1 MSFVGRL
8 LHSIRDTE
16 RLDDET
22 FVDLAYR
29 FLLGRAS
36 DEAGRRH
43 FLGRLRGGVISRDIF
58 LRTLVDSQEFARTR
72 LHTNLGTSIHEG
84 RGRFVRSLPRAGCI
98 VDLGGSCQA
107 SARGALV
114 ELGYPYRFERLTIVD
129 LPDGERHELYRSDG
143 GPAVGVVQTEQ
154 GPVDYLYQSMT
165 TLQPIPDASVD
176 LVYAGQSIEHVTRP
190 EAATTYREVWRVLK
204 PGGFF
209 ALDTPN
215 ARITRLQQDE
225 FIDPDHEHEY
235 THGELSRDLTEA
247 GFGIVEAKGINHAG
261 PITSRAEFSEE
272 AVARAC
278 GLFSEIEDCYILAY
292 VCRKPDGAP
301 SG

>member
-8 LHSIRDTE
+8 LRGVRGPE

-22 FVDLAYR
+22 FVNLAYR
-29 FLLGRAS
+29 FLLGRVA

-43 FLGRLRGGVISRDIF
+43 FLGRLRGGAISRDIF

-84 RGRFVRSLPRAGCI
+84 RGRFVRSLPRARRI

-129 LPDGERHELYRSDG
+129 LPDSERHELYRSDG
-143 GPAVGVVQTEQ
+143 GPAAGMVQTEL
-154 GPVDYLYQSMT
+154 GPVEYLYQSMT
-165 TLQPIPDASVD
+165 SLRPIPDASVD
-176 LVYAGQSIEHVTRP
+176 LVYAGQSIEHVTRE
-190 EAATTYREVWRVLK
+190 EALATCHEVWRVLK

-215 ARITRLQQDE
+215 ARITRLQQDG

-235 THGELSRDLTEA
+235 THGELSSDLVSA
-247 GFGIVEAKGINHAG
+247 GFEIVEAKGINHAG
-261 PITSRAEFSEE
+261 PITSRAEFDEE
-272 AVARAC
+272 SVARAC
-278 GLFSEIEDCYILAY
+278 GLFFEIEDCYILAY
-292 VCRKPDGAP
+292 VCRRPLRD
-301 SG
+301 

>member
-1 MSFVGRL
+1 VSL
-8 LHSIRDTE
+8 LGSLFRGVPDPE
-16 RLDDET
+16 GLDDES
-22 FVDLAYR
+22 FVELAYR
-29 FLLGRAS
+29 FLLGRRS

-43 FLGRLRGGVISRDIF
+43 FVGRLRSGAISRDVL

-72 LHTNLGTSIHEG
+72 LHTNLATSIHEG
-84 RGRFVRSLPRAGCI
+84 RSRFVRSLPRAQRV

-107 SARGALV
+107 SPRGALV
-114 ELGYPYRFERLTIVD
+114 ELGYPYPFERLTIVD
-129 LPDGERHELYRSDG
+129 LPDAERHELYRSDG
-143 GPAVGVVQTEQ
+143 GPAAGVVQTEL

-165 TLQPIPDASVD
+165 TLAPIADASVD
-176 LVYAGQSIEHVTRP
+176 LVYAGQSIEHVTRE

-204 PGGFF
+204 PGGSF

-235 THGELSRDLTEA
+235 THAELSSDLASA
-247 GFGIVEAKGINHAG
+247 GFEILDAKGINHAG
-261 PITSRAEFSEE
+261 PIASRAEFREE

-292 VCRKPDGAP
+292 VCRRPPGH
-301 SG
+301 

>member
-1 MSFVGRL
+1 MNLLRRL
-8 LHSIRDTE
+8 LRGDRDPE

-22 FVDLAYR
+22 FVELAYR
-29 FLLGRAS
+29 FVLGRPA

-43 FLGRLRGGVISRDIF
+43 FLARLRNGAISRDIF

-84 RGRFVRSLPRAGCI
+84 RSRFVRSFPRARRI
-98 VDLGGSCQA
+98 VDVGGSCQG

-129 LPDGERHELYRSDG
+129 LPQGERHELYRSDG
-143 GPAVGVVQTEQ
+143 GPETGVVQTGL

-165 TLQPIPDASVD
+165 SLQPIPDASVD
-176 LVYAGQSIEHVTRP
+176 LVYAGQSIEHVTRKDA
-190 EAATTYREVWRVLK
+190 AATLREVWRVLK
-204 PGGFF
+204 PGGCF

-225 FIDPDHEHEY
+225 LIDPDHEHEY
-235 THGELSRDLTEA
+235 THA
-247 GFGIVEAKGINHAG
+247 
-261 PITSRAEFSEE
+261 
-272 AVARAC
+272 
-278 GLFSEIEDCYILAY
+278 
-292 VCRKPDGAP
+292 
-301 SG
+301 